1 MTTNPN
7 ASNNHFKAF
16 ASYLKI
22 EEGKSDK
29 TITAYLNDITRF
41 RSYLDNNPV
50 NGLPLSWQEVTA
62 VDLRTYLTSL
72 DPSPNYFHRVH
83 SSLKKWFH
91 YLKDVIHIRE
101 DNPLDTL
108 KKPKKSS
115 HHPPALSMPQV
126 RDLIQT
132 ALEDSRPNERIRNWT
147 LIAFMVNTGLR
158 VAEVANMNE
167 SDLSFKDGLPH
178 RIDIVGKG
186 NKQRRVILSANA
198 KTALQQWMRHR
209 RSLLIDLPPNPS
221 QDREAIWIV
230 PAGRYKGN
238 RITPAAI
245 RKIMRTF
252 GNKANIQT
260 NVHPHL
266 LRHTY
271 GTELARR
278 KVSLHTIKELL
289 GHASLATTGIYLH
302 ADDAELEAAASVMP
316 DILNNPSK
324 QQQEDELEVM
334 REVVRGMG

>member
-1 MTTNPN
+1 MSDT
-7 ASNNHFKAF
+7 KAF

-41 RSYLDNNPV
+41 KTYLDTNPV
-50 NGLPLSWQEVTA
+50 NGLPLTWQEVTA
-62 VDLRTYLTSL
+62 NEVRTYLTNL

-83 SSLKKWFH
+83 SSLKKWFN
-91 YLKDVIHIRE
+91 YLEQVLILRE
-101 DNPLDTL
+101 DNPVESI
-108 KKPKKSS
+108 KKPKKSN

-126 RDLIQT
+126 KDLIEA
-132 ALEDSRPNERIRNWT
+132 ALEQSRPSERVRNWT

-158 VAEVANMNE
+158 VAEVANMDENN
-167 SDLSFKDGLPH
+167 LSYKDGLPH
-178 RIDIVGKG
+178 RLDIVGKG

-209 RSLLIDLPPNPS
+209 RSILIDLPPNPN

-230 PAGRYKGN
+230 PSGRYKGN

-252 GNKANIQT
+252 GNLANIQT

-316 DILNNPSK
+316 DLLNSNSK
-324 QQQEDELEVM
+324 QQEDDDLEAM